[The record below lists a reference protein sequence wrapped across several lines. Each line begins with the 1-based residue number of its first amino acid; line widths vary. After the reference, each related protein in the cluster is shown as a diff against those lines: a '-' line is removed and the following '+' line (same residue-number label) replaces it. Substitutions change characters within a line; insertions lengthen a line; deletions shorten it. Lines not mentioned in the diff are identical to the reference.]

1 MNELEIFLRIS
12 FLGLSTLISVISLL
26 SLIKIK
32 EMKIAFA
39 SLGFLFFTIEGILV
53 TLGIFFAGV
62 ETIVTPVILVGISF
76 LALIFFYLS
85 LLKR

>member
-12 FLGLSTLISVISLL
+12 FLGLSTIISMISLL
-26 SLIKIK
+26 SFLKIK

-39 SLGFLFFTIEGILV
+39 SVGFLLFTIEGILV
-53 TLGIFFAGV
+53 TLGIFFTGV
-62 ETIVTPVILVGISF
+62 ETMVTPIVLIGISF

>member
-1 MNELEIFLRIS
+1 MNELEIFLRFS
-12 FLGLSTLISVISLL
+12 FLGLSSILSIISLL

-32 EMKIAFA
+32 EMKLAFA
-39 SLGFLFFTIEGILV
+39 SIGFLLFTIEGILV
-53 TLGIFFAGV
+53 SIGV
-62 ETIVTPVILVGISF
+62 FSSAIETIITPATLIGIGF